1 MSTIPLTIGTFGH
14 GCVGQGFLELLNANG
29 GTAAQVKSIC
39 VKDRARQRDVG
50 RANLTFEALDILTDD
65 QVSTIVELTNDP
77 EFALHVITHALTNG
91 RNAITASKK
100 VVAENLAELIA
111 LQRSTGRSLLYEAS
125 CAASIP
131 VLNALET
138 HFSGEQVQR
147 IEGILN
153 GTTNYILTRV
163 SEGLSLEAALRLAQD
178 NGLAE
183 RDPYSDISGEDA
195 RYKLVILIA
204 HAFGTVVRPEEI
216 PCHGIGSLKSGD
228 IAYGAERGWTVRL
241 VASATVRKGRLVAHV
256 LPAFVPGTDGFAH
269 VRNEHNAVRITGTHT
284 GEHLL
289 QGKGAGRLPTG
300 LAVLSDVQRLVR
312 GGGYAY
318 AKVKP
323 DAPCLSR
330 AGDRIRVYLR
340 IPVTHQEVLARFD
353 VVHKVH
359 AADGHVQVEGL
370 IQLEEL
376 RELLGEGREGFQS
389 IVLPHLSAK

>member
-1 MSTIPLTIGTFGH
+1 M
-14 GCVGQGFLELLNANG
+14 
-29 GTAAQVKSIC
+29 
-39 VKDRARQRDVG
+39 
-50 RANLTFEALDILTDD
+50 
-65 QVSTIVELTNDP
+65 
-77 EFALHVITHALTNG
+77 
-91 RNAITASKK
+91 
-100 VVAENLAELIA
+100 
-111 LQRSTGRSLLYEAS
+111 
-125 CAASIP
+125 
-131 VLNALET
+131 
-138 HFSGEQVQR
+138 
-147 IEGILN
+147 
-153 GTTNYILTRV
+153 
-163 SEGLSLEAALRLAQD
+163 
-178 NGLAE
+178 
-183 RDPYSDISGEDA
+183 
-195 RYKLVILIA
+195 ILIA

-269 VRNEHNAVRITGTHT
+269 VRDEHNAVRITGTHT

-353 VVHKVH
+353 EVHKVH